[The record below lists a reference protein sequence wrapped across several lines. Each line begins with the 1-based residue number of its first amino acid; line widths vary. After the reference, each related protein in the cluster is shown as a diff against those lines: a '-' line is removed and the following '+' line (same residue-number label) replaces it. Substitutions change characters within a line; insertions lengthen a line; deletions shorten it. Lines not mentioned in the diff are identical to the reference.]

1 MLYSEHVSIG
11 SKGLGFKDKMGR
23 ELSFNQGLEKVLNR
37 LYSYVQDVVLYILK
51 LTGYIPFYFVRYL
64 VYSASGIKI
73 GHKSHIHMGAQ
84 FFDPQSIE
92 IGAGTIVGQRAF
104 LDGRGGLIIGNN
116 VDIASEVMIYTSEH
130 NINADDFVA
139 TSEPVEIGDYV
150 FIGPRV
156 IILPGVK
163 VGRGAVLAAGAVVT
177 RAVGEFEIVGGVPAK
192 VIGERTNKDLHYRLG
207 RARLF
212 Q

>member
-1 MLYSEHVSIG
+1 MIYSEHVSMG
-11 SKGLGFKDKMGR
+11 PEGLVFKDKMGR
-23 ELSFNQGLEKVLNR
+23 KLSISQGIGKGLGR
-37 LYSYVQDVVLYILK
+37 FYSYIQDIELYILK
-51 LTGYIPFYFVRYL
+51 LTGCVPFYFIRYL
-64 VYSASGIKI
+64 IYLAAGIKI
-73 GHKSHIHMGAQ
+73 GKHSHIHMGAQ
-84 FFDPQSIE
+84 FFDPQNIE
-92 IGAGTIVGQRAF
+92 IGSGTIVGQKAF

-130 NINADDFVA
+130 DINADDFVA
-139 TSEPVEIGDYV
+139 TSEVVEIEDYV

-163 VGRGAVLAAGAVVT
+163 VGRGAILAAGAVVT
-177 RAVGEFEIVGGVPAK
+177 KSVGEFEIVGGVPAK
-192 VIGERTNKDLHYRLG
+192 VIGERSNKDLHYKLG